1 MAFFDTVDEKNH
13 QCAMDNLYNSDAFFK
28 EAYNHEKITDS
39 WCYKESNRSNNAIIY
54 TRLIEF
60 KGGTGLD

>member
-1 MAFFDTVDEKNH
+1 
-13 QCAMDNLYNSDAFFK
+13 MDNLHNSTAFFK
-28 EAYNHEKITDS
+28 AAYNHEKITDS